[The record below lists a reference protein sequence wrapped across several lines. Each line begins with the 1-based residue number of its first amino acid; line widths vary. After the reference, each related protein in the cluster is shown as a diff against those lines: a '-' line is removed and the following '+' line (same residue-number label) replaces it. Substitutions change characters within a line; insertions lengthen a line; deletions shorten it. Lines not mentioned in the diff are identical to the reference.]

1 MMLEKGNLMINFGH
15 KAEQD
20 IVDKAVHMNETD
32 EWMIVA
38 KRVHP
43 DTKIQ
48 SRKSSRYTPGDIVRP
63 KHGKNA
69 NKNQY
74 VYVCYYTAGVDNRY
88 LLLNY
93 YGCVESVRS
102 ALAWEEELSIETGR
116 GGNIS
121 LKVTNR
127 LSKQEYTKLRDTKR
141 CILSHPMNRFPETF
155 VDEFVC

>member
-1 MMLEKGNLMINFGH
+1 MIDFGF

-20 IVDKAVHMNETD
+20 IVAKAVRMADTD
-32 EWMIVA
+32 DWKTVA

-43 DTKIQ
+43 DMKVQT
-48 SRKSSRYTPGDIVRP
+48 RTSSRYTPGDVVRP
-63 KHGKNA
+63 VHGKKA

-74 VYVCYYTAGVDNRY
+74 VYVCSYTAGIDDRY

-93 YGCVESVRS
+93 YGGVESVGS

-116 GGNIS
+116 WGDTC

-127 LSKQEYTKLRDTKR
+127 LSKREYTKLRDTKR
-141 CILSHPMNRFPETF
+141 SILNHPKNRFPETF
-155 VDEFVC
+155 VDEFVR

>member
-1 MMLEKGNLMINFGH
+1 MIEFGY

-20 IVDKAVHMNETD
+20 IVDRAVRMSETD

-43 DTKIQ
+43 NDNIY
-48 SRKSSRYTPGDIVRP
+48 SRTSSRYTPGDIVRP
-63 KHGKNA
+63 VHGKRA

-74 VYVCYYTAGVDNRY
+74 VFVCSYTAGIDDRY

-93 YGCVESVRS
+93 YGSVESVGCG
-102 ALAWEEELSIETGR
+102 LAWEEELSIEHGR
-116 GGNIS
+116 WGDES

-127 LSKQEYTKLRDTKR
+127 LSKREYTKLRDTKR
-141 CILSHPMNRFPETF
+141 SILEHPQNRFPETF
-155 VDEFVC
+155 VDEFVRSC